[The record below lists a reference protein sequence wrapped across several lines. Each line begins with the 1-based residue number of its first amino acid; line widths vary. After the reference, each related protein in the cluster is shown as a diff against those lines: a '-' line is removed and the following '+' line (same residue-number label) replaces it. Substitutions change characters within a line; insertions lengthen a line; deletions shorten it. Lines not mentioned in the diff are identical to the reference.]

1 MKIPGIDISKW
12 QGNFDLAKAKSEG
25 FKFVIVKGGGSDAGG
40 RYVDSKFAENYKKA
54 KALGMPVGVYWY
66 TNAKTVADAVADA
79 EYMHEKILR
88 GRQFELPVYFD
99 VEGEML
105 RLSKRLL
112 TDICL
117 AWCKHMEALGYWVG
131 IYGGVYTFR
140 DNVYDDELQGVAHWL
155 AQWSKAPSYTRDC
168 LGMWQYGG
176 ETNALRSNKVAG
188 QVCDQDYM
196 LVDYPAM
203 IKAAGKNGFNKAA
216 PEKPAPQPEKTG
228 YKITMRTMKKGDE
241 GDDVRALQILL
252 IGNGYACGK
261 YGPDGKF
268 GPATD
273 SALRNYQQAE
283 RLTVDGKAGPDTM
296 SSLLGL

>member
-1 MKIPGIDISKW
+1 MRIPGIDISKW
-12 QGNFDLAKAKSEG
+12 QGDFDLAKAKSEG
-25 FKFVIVKGGGSDAGG
+25 FEFVIVKGGGSDAGG

-79 EYMHEKILR
+79 EYMHKKILN

-117 AWCKHMEALGYWVG
+117 AWCRHLEALGYWVG
-131 IYGGVYTFR
+131 IYGGYYTFR
-140 DNVYDDELQGVAHWL
+140 DNMYDDELQGIAHWL
-155 AQWSKAPSYTRDC
+155 AQWSKAPSYNRDC

-176 ETNALRSNKVAG
+176 ETNVLRSNKVAG

-203 IKAAGKNGFNKAA
+203 IKAAGRNGFTKAA
-216 PEKPAPQPEKTG
+216 SEKPTPQPESTG
-228 YKITMRTMKKGDE
+228 YNLTTRTMKKGDE
-241 GDDVRALQILL
+241 GEDVRALQILL
-252 IGNGYACGK
+252 IGNGYTCGK

-283 RLTVDGKAGPDTM
+283 HLTVDGKAGPDTM
-296 SSLLGL
+296 GRLLGL